1 MTSLH
6 DILNSQGF
14 YIYSC
19 LKYVKA
25 LLDTLYTWVGIQ
37 LLKTNLTFLV
47 VLQFEIYLHLDNF
60 SSSFLFQKYNL
71 GFKRVNFEN
80 NDFLIYLCL
89 GEQEKNCYLW
99 QGTFVFMVLCSKFA
113 FWVNLHGCYGCQGCQ
128 SFLVGVKGR

>member
-47 VLQFEIYLHLDNF
+47 WKKNKIQPCAHPTDLPKTGQVL
-60 SSSFLFQKYNL
+60 
-71 GFKRVNFEN
+71 
-80 NDFLIYLCL
+80 
-89 GEQEKNCYLW
+89 
-99 QGTFVFMVLCSKFA
+99 
-113 FWVNLHGCYGCQGCQ
+113 
-128 SFLVGVKGR
+128 